1 LNDGEVVGC
10 RKICGR
16 SDGIDDSSFVGLKD
30 GSPDGR
36 SLSRLVGRDV
46 GLADSDKEGDC
57 ESVDVFGRVEGG
69 SVGSRDG
76 AVLGS

>member
-1 LNDGEVVGC
+1 LDDGEVVGC
-10 RKICGR
+10 RNIFGL
-16 SDGIDDSSFVGLKD
+16 SDGTDDSSFVGLND

-36 SLSRLVGRDV
+36 WLSRLVGRDV
-46 GLADSDKEGDC
+46 GLADSDKEGGC
-57 ESVDVFGRVEGG
+57 EGINVYGRVEGG